1 MATPAYSIYIDGKIQ
16 KAFPS
21 GDSTTD
27 RTEAEEM
34 YDSLKRVSYSDGL
47 KLELRVFSRG
57 IEKTLKEDVIGMP
70 EFVCETEQTPEYHYD
85 SYEPTEQD
93 LFLGLI
99 RELYE
104 AGFSGFSVPE
114 IADVSGKSERTVRYN
129 LSKLKAA
136 NKIESHGRGRPVNN
150 TVRETKAVTIQF
162 YKDNYDFLMKK
173 CGNVTGVVNDL
184 VDKYRKE
191 LEESDKD

>member
-1 MATPAYSIYIDGKIQ
+1 MATPAYSIYIDGKIH

-34 YDSLKRVSYSDGL
+34 YDSLKRSSYSEGT
-47 KLELRVFSRG
+47 KLELRVSSRG
-57 IEKTLKEDVIGMP
+57 IE
-70 EFVCETEQTPEYHYD
+70 
-85 SYEPTEQD
+85 EPTEQD

-104 AGFSGFSVPE
+104 AGFSVPE

-173 CGNVTGVVNDL
+173 CGNITGVVNDL

-191 LEESDKD
+191 LEETDKG

>member
-1 MATPAYSIYIDGKIQ
+1 MAIPVYSIYIDGKIQ
-16 KAFPS
+16 DVFPIS
-21 GDSTTD
+21 GTKTLN
-27 RTEAEEM
+27 RNEAEGM
-34 YDSLKRVSYSDGL
+34 YDAMKQVFCSDGS
-47 KLELRVFSRG
+47 KLELRVSSRG
-57 IEKTLKEDVIGMP
+57 IEKTLKEETISMAGIVSD
-70 EFVCETEQTPEYHYD
+70 TEQTPEYHYEH
-85 SYEPTEQD
+85 YEPTNQD

-104 AGFSGFSVPE
+104 AGFSVPE

-162 YKDNYDFLMKK
+162 YKDNYDFLMER

-191 LEESDKD
+191 LEEANKG

>member
-1 MATPAYSIYIDGKIQ
+1 MATPANSIYIDGKIQ
-16 KAFPS
+16 KAYPS

-27 RTEAEEM
+27 RAEAEEM
-34 YDSLKRVSYSDGL
+34 YDSLKRVSYSDGA
-47 KLELRVFSRG
+47 KLELRVSSRG
-57 IEKTLKEDVIGMP
+57 IEKTLKEETISMEGIVSD
-70 EFVCETEQTPEYHYD
+70 TEQTPEYHYEH
-85 SYEPTEQD
+85 YEPTEQD

-104 AGFSGFSVPE
+104 AGFSVPE

-191 LEESDKD
+191 LEEADKG

>member
-1 MATPAYSIYIDGKIQ
+1 MATPAYSIYIDEKIQ

-34 YDSLKRVSYSDGL
+34 YDSLKRLSYSDGS
-47 KLELRVFSRG
+47 KLELRVSSRG
-57 IEKTLKEDVIGMP
+57 IEKTLKEDTVSVAGI
-70 EFVCETEQTPEYHYD
+70 VSETEQTPEYHYEH
-85 SYEPTEQD
+85 YEPTEQD

-104 AGFSGFSVPE
+104 AGFSVPE
-114 IADVSGKSERTVRYN
+114 IADISGKSERTVRYN

-191 LEESDKD
+191 LEEADKN

>member
-1 MATPAYSIYIDGKIQ
+1 MATPEYSIYIDGKIQ

-34 YDSLKRVSYSDGL
+34 YDSLKRISYSEGA
-47 KLELRVFSRG
+47 KLELRVSSRG
-57 IEKTLKEDVIGMP
+57 IEKTLREDAICVP
-70 EFVCETEQTPEYHYD
+70 EFVAETEQTPEYHYD

-104 AGFSGFSVPE
+104 AGFSVPE

-162 YKDNYDFLMKK
+162 YKDNYDFLMKE

-191 LEESDKD
+191 LEEADKG

>member
-21 GDSTTD
+21 GNSTTD

-34 YDSLKRVSYSDGL
+34 YDSMKRVSYSEGS
-47 KLELRVFSRG
+47 KLELRVSSRG
-57 IEKTLKEDVIGMP
+57 IEKTLKEDTVSMAD
-70 EFVCETEQTPEYHYD
+70 VVSETEQAPEYHYEH
-85 SYEPTEQD
+85 YEPTEQD
-93 LFLGLI
+93 LFLGLV

-104 AGFSGFSVPE
+104 AGFSVPE

-173 CGNVTGVVNDL
+173 CGNITGVVNDL

>member
-27 RTEAEEM
+27 RTEAEKM
-34 YDSLKRVSYSDGL
+34 YDSLKRGSYSDGS
-47 KLELRVFSRG
+47 KLELRVISRG
-57 IEKTLKEDVIGMP
+57 IEKTLKEDAIGMQ
-70 EFVCETEQTPEYHYD
+70 EFVCDTEPTPEYHYD
-85 SYEPTEQD
+85 SYKPTEPE

-104 AGFSGFSVPE
+104 AGFSVPE

-173 CGNVTGVVNDL
+173 CGNVTSVVNDL

-191 LEESDKD
+191 LEEADKG

>member
-1 MATPAYSIYIDGKIQ
+1 MAIPVYSIYIDGKIQ
-16 KAFPS
+16 DVFPIS
-21 GDSTTD
+21 ETKTSN
-27 RTEAEEM
+27 RNEAEGM
-34 YDSLKRVSYSDGL
+34 YDAMKQVSCSDGS
-47 KLELRVFSRG
+47 KLELRVSSRG
-57 IEKTLKEDVIGMP
+57 IEKTLKEETISMAGIVSD
-70 EFVCETEQTPEYHYD
+70 TEQAPEYHYEH
-85 SYEPTEQD
+85 YEPTEQD

-104 AGFSGFSVPE
+104 AGFSVPE

-150 TVRETKAVTIQF
+150 TVRETKPVTIQF

-191 LEESDKD
+191 LEEADNG

>member
-1 MATPAYSIYIDGKIQ
+1 MAIPVYSIYIDGKIQ
-16 KAFPS
+16 DVFPIS
-21 GDSTTD
+21 GTKTSN
-27 RTEAEEM
+27 RNEAEGM
-34 YDSLKRVSYSDGL
+34 YDAMKQVSCSDGS
-47 KLELRVFSRG
+47 KLELRVSSRG
-57 IEKTLKEDVIGMP
+57 IEKTLKEETISMACIVSD
-70 EFVCETEQTPEYHYD
+70 TEQAPEYHYD
-85 SYEPTEQD
+85 SFEPTEQD

-104 AGFSGFSVPE
+104 AGFSVPE

-150 TVRETKAVTIQF
+150 IVRETKAVTIQF